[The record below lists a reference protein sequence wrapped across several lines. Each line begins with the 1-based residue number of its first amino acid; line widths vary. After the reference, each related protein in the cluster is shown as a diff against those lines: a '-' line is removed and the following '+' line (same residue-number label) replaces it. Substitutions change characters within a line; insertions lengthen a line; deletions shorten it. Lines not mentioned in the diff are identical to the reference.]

1 MRMQLYKMEFYKIFH
16 RKIFW
21 IGILAI
27 LGLMF
32 VYFWFAE
39 VGDER
44 CVIDGRSYSGY
55 EAVQMNKKITEE
67 YAGTVTDEKINQIVD
82 KYGLPSELNESMP
95 GWKDGN
101 YLNDFVTRFFT
112 NGSWENGVKPTVRYR
127 LKDTD
132 LWKAYKE
139 YNENIDSKSERNDK
153 KQMKTEILSMW
164 KFKPTLEYTTGWKVF
179 GELLQF
185 GLILGSIMII
195 CVISGIFAEES
206 QTKMLPLIFT
216 TVEGK
221 RKDTSAKVLASFTIT
236 VLLYAGITGS
246 AWGLCKIVYDL
257 KGGYDLT
264 GVVISGSMWKTVDKV
279 PFFSYLSVLLIL
291 GMLAFLSLN
300 AITLCISAYQDSMF
314 GAVVATAICW
324 AISLLVRIFFGGL
337 VWILVDSMAMP
348 MFLIMQVNLNDI
360 YSIWYVIAVIAVGVL
375 AVSLTKGILH
385 YKVKQVV

>member
-1 MRMQLYKMEFYKIFH
+1 MRMQLYKMELYKIFH

-44 CVIDGRSYSGY
+44 CVIDGRSHSGY

-82 KYGLPSELNESMP
+82 KYGLPSELNENMP

-112 NGSWENGVKPTVRYR
+112 NGSWENGVKPTERYR

-139 YNENIDSKSERNDK
+139 YNENIDSKSEKNDK

-185 GLILGSIMII
+185 GLVLGSIMII

-257 KGGYDLT
+257 KGGYNLT

-291 GMLAFLSLN
+291 GTLAFLSLN

-314 GAVVATAICW
+314 GAVVVTAICW
-324 AISLLVRIFFGGL
+324 AIPLLVRIFFGGF
-337 VWILVDSMAMP
+337 VWILVDSMP

-360 YSIWYVIAVIAVGVL
+360 YSIWHVIAVIAVGVL

>member
-1 MRMQLYKMEFYKIFH
+1 MRMQLYKMELYKIFH

-82 KYGLPSELNESMP
+82 KYGLPSELNENMP

-112 NGSWENGVKPTVRYR
+112 NGSWENGVKPTERYR

-139 YNENIDSKSERNDK
+139 YNENIDSKSEKNDK

-221 RKDTSAKVLASFTIT
+221 RKDTSAKVLASFTII

-257 KGGYDLT
+257 KGGYNLT

-324 AISLLVRIFFGGL
+324 AIPLLVRIFFGGFVL
-337 VWILVDSMAMP
+337 ILVDSMP

>member
-1 MRMQLYKMEFYKIFH
+1 MRIQLYKMELYKIFH

-82 KYGLPSELNESMP
+82 KYGLPSELNENMP

-112 NGSWENGVKPTVRYR
+112 NGSWENGVKPTERYR

-139 YNENIDSKSERNDK
+139 YNENIDSKSEKNDK
-153 KQMKTEILSMW
+153 KHMENEISLMW
-164 KFKPTLEYTTGWKVF
+164 KLKPTLEYTTGWKVF

-206 QTKMLPLIFT
+206 QTRMLPLIFT

-236 VLLYAGITGS
+236 ALLYAGITGS

-257 KGGYDLT
+257 KGEYNLT
-264 GVVISGSMWKTVDKV
+264 GVVISGSMWKTVDRV

-300 AITLCISAYQDSMF
+300 AITLCISAYQNSMF

-324 AISLLVRIFFGGL
+324 AIPLLVRIFFGGFI
-337 VWILVDSMAMP
+337 WILVDSMP

-360 YSIWYVIAVIAVGVL
+360 YSIWYVVAVIAVGML

>member
-1 MRMQLYKMEFYKIFH
+1 MRMQLYKMELYKIFH

-44 CVIDGRSYSGY
+44 CIIDGRSHSGY

-139 YNENIDSKSERNDK
+139 YNENIDSKSEKNDK

-221 RKDTSAKVLASFTIT
+221 RKNTSAKVLASFTIT

-257 KGGYDLT
+257 KGGYNLT

-291 GMLAFLSLN
+291 GTLAFLSLN

-314 GAVVATAICW
+314 GAVVVTAICW
-324 AISLLVRIFFGGL
+324 AIPLLVRIFFGGF
-337 VWILVDSMAMP
+337 VWILVDSMP

-360 YSIWYVIAVIAVGVL
+360 YSIWYVVAVIAVGVL

>member
-1 MRMQLYKMEFYKIFH
+1 MRMQLYKMELYKIFH

-44 CVIDGRSYSGY
+44 CVIDGRSHSGY

-139 YNENIDSKSERNDK
+139 YNENIDSKSEKNDK

-257 KGGYDLT
+257 KGGYNLT

-291 GMLAFLSLN
+291 GTLAFLSLN

-314 GAVVATAICW
+314 GAVVVTAICW
-324 AISLLVRIFFGGL
+324 AIPLLVRIFFGGF
-337 VWILVDSMAMP
+337 VWILVDSMP

-360 YSIWYVIAVIAVGVL
+360 YSIWYVVAVIAVGVL

-385 YKVKQVV
+385 CKVKQVV

>member
-324 AISLLVRIFFGGL
+324 AIPLLVRIFFGGL
-337 VWILVDSMAMP
+337 VWILVDSMP

-360 YSIWYVIAVIAVGVL
+360 YSIWYVVAVIAVDVL
-375 AVSLTKGILH
+375 AVSLTKGILY

>member
-1 MRMQLYKMEFYKIFH
+1 MRMQLYKMELYKIFH

-82 KYGLPSELNESMP
+82 KYGLPSELNENMS
-95 GWKDGN
+95 GWKNGN

-112 NGSWENGVKPTVRYR
+112 NGSWENGVKPTERYR

-139 YNENIDSKSERNDK
+139 YNENIDRKSEKNDK
-153 KQMKTEILSMW
+153 KQMKNEILSMW

-257 KGGYDLT
+257 KGEYNLT
-264 GVVISGSMWKTVDKV
+264 GAVISGSMWKTVDKV

-324 AISLLVRIFFGGL
+324 AIPLLVRIFFGGL
-337 VWILVDSMAMP
+337 VWILVDSMP

>member
-1 MRMQLYKMEFYKIFH
+1 MRMQLYKMELYKIFH

-82 KYGLPSELNESMP
+82 KYGLPSELNENMP
-95 GWKDGN
+95 GWKNGN

-112 NGSWENGVKPTVRYR
+112 NGSWENGVKPTERYR

-139 YNENIDSKSERNDK
+139 YNENIDSKSEKNDK

-257 KGGYDLT
+257 KGGYNLT

-279 PFFSYLSVLLIL
+279 PFFSYLSVLLIF

-324 AISLLVRIFFGGL
+324 AIPLLVRIFFDGL
-337 VWILVDSMAMP
+337 VWILVDSMP

-360 YSIWYVIAVIAVGVL
+360 YSIWHVIAVIAVGVL

>member
-1 MRMQLYKMEFYKIFH
+1 MRMQLYKMELYKIFH

-44 CVIDGRSYSGY
+44 CVIDGRSHSGY

-82 KYGLPSELNESMP
+82 KYGLPSELNENMP

-112 NGSWENGVKPTVRYR
+112 NGSWENGVKPTERYR

-139 YNENIDSKSERNDK
+139 YNENIDSKSEKNDK

-257 KGGYDLT
+257 KGGYNLT

-279 PFFSYLSVLLIL
+279 PFISYLSVLLIL

-324 AISLLVRIFFGGL
+324 AIPLLVRIFFGGL
-337 VWILVDSMAMP
+337 VWILVDSMP

-360 YSIWYVIAVIAVGVL
+360 YSIWHVIAVIAVGVL

>member
-1 MRMQLYKMEFYKIFH
+1 MRMQLYKIELYKIFH
-16 RKIFW
+16 RKIFR

-67 YAGTVTDEKINQIVD
+67 YAGTVTDEKINQIVE
-82 KYGLPSELNESMP
+82 KYGLPSELNENMP

-112 NGSWENGVKPTVRYR
+112 NGSWENGVKPTERYR

-139 YNENIDSKSERNDK
+139 YNENIDSKSEKKDK
-153 KQMKTEILSMW
+153 KQMENEISSMW
-164 KFKPTLEYTTGWKVF
+164 KLKLILEYTTGWKVF

-195 CVISGIFAEES
+195 CVISGIFAEEN

-257 KGGYDLT
+257 KGKYNLT

-300 AITLCISAYQDSMF
+300 AITLCISAYQNSMF

-324 AISLLVRIFFGGL
+324 AIPLLVRIFFGGF
-337 VWILVDSMAMP
+337 VWILVDSMP

-360 YSIWYVIAVIAVGVL
+360 YSIWYVVAVIAVGML

>member
-1 MRMQLYKMEFYKIFH
+1 MRMQLYKMELYKIFH

-44 CVIDGRSYSGY
+44 CVIDGRSHSGY

-82 KYGLPSELNESMP
+82 KYGLPSELNENMP
-95 GWKDGN
+95 GWKNGN

-112 NGSWENGVKPTVRYR
+112 NGSWENGVKPTERYR

-139 YNENIDSKSERNDK
+139 YNENIDSKSEKNDK

-221 RKDTSAKVLASFTIT
+221 RKDTLAKVLASFTIT

-257 KGGYDLT
+257 KGGYNLT

-279 PFFSYLSVLLIL
+279 PFFSYLSVLLIF

-300 AITLCISAYQDSMF
+300 AIILCISAYQDSMF

-324 AISLLVRIFFGGL
+324 AIPLLVRIFFDGL
-337 VWILVDSMAMP
+337 VWILVDSMP

-360 YSIWYVIAVIAVGVL
+360 YSIWYVVAVIAVGML
-375 AVSLTKGILH
+375 AVFLTKGILH

>member
-1 MRMQLYKMEFYKIFH
+1 MRMQLYKMELYKIFH

-44 CVIDGRSYSGY
+44 CVIDGRSHSGY

-82 KYGLPSELNESMP
+82 KYGLPSELNENMP

-112 NGSWENGVKPTVRYR
+112 NGSWENGVKPTERYR

-139 YNENIDSKSERNDK
+139 YNENIDSKSEKNDK

-257 KGGYDLT
+257 KGGYNLT

-291 GMLAFLSLN
+291 GTLAFLSLN

-324 AISLLVRIFFGGL
+324 AIPLLVRIFFGGF
-337 VWILVDSMAMP
+337 VWILVDSMP

-360 YSIWYVIAVIAVGVL
+360 YSIWHVIAVIAVGVL

>member
-1 MRMQLYKMEFYKIFH
+1 
-16 RKIFW
+16 
-21 IGILAI
+21 
-27 LGLMF
+27 
-32 VYFWFAE
+32 
-39 VGDER
+39 
-44 CVIDGRSYSGY
+44 
-55 EAVQMNKKITEE
+55 
-67 YAGTVTDEKINQIVD
+67 
-82 KYGLPSELNESMP
+82 
-95 GWKDGN
+95 
-101 YLNDFVTRFFT
+101 
-112 NGSWENGVKPTVRYR
+112 
-127 LKDTD
+127 
-132 LWKAYKE
+132 
-139 YNENIDSKSERNDK
+139 
-153 KQMKTEILSMW
+153 
-164 KFKPTLEYTTGWKVF
+164 
-179 GELLQF
+179 
-185 GLILGSIMII
+185 
-195 CVISGIFAEES
+195 
-206 QTKMLPLIFT
+206 MLPLIFT

-257 KGGYDLT
+257 KGEYNLT

-314 GAVVATAICW
+314 GAVVVTAICW
-324 AISLLVRIFFGGL
+324 AIPLLVRIFFGGF
-337 VWILVDSMAMP
+337 VWILVDSMP

>member
-1 MRMQLYKMEFYKIFH
+1 MRMQLYKMELYKIFH

-44 CVIDGRSYSGY
+44 CVIDGRSHSGY

-101 YLNDFVTRFFT
+101 YLNDSVTRFFT

-139 YNENIDSKSERNDK
+139 YNENIDSKSEKNDK
-153 KQMKTEILSMW
+153 KQMKTEILSIW

-257 KGGYDLT
+257 KGGYNLT

-279 PFFSYLSVLLIL
+279 PFFSYLSVLLIF

-324 AISLLVRIFFGGL
+324 AIPLLVRIFFDGL
-337 VWILVDSMAMP
+337 VWILVDSMP

-360 YSIWYVIAVIAVGVL
+360 YSIWYVVAVIAVGML
-375 AVSLTKGILH
+375 AVFLTKGILH

>member
-1 MRMQLYKMEFYKIFH
+1 MRMQLYKMELYKIFH

-44 CVIDGRSYSGY
+44 CVIDGWSYSGY

-139 YNENIDSKSERNDK
+139 YNENIDSKSEKNDK

-257 KGGYDLT
+257 KGGYNLT

-314 GAVVATAICW
+314 GAVVVTAICW
-324 AISLLVRIFFGGL
+324 AIPLLVRIFFGGF
-337 VWILVDSMAMP
+337 VWILVDSMP

-360 YSIWYVIAVIAVGVL
+360 YSIWYVVAVIAVGVL

>member
-1 MRMQLYKMEFYKIFH
+1 MRMQLYKMELYKIFH

-44 CVIDGRSYSGY
+44 CVIDGRSHSGY

-139 YNENIDSKSERNDK
+139 YNENIDSKSEKNDK

-324 AISLLVRIFFGGL
+324 AIPLLVRIFFGGL
-337 VWILVDSMAMP
+337 VWILVDSMP

-360 YSIWYVIAVIAVGVL
+360 YSIWHVIAVIAVGVL

>member
-1 MRMQLYKMEFYKIFH
+1 MRMQLYKMELYKIFH

-82 KYGLPSELNESMP
+82 KYGLPSELNENMP
-95 GWKDGN
+95 GWKNGN

-139 YNENIDSKSERNDK
+139 YNENIDSKSEKNDK

-257 KGGYDLT
+257 KGEYNLT

-314 GAVVATAICW
+314 GAVVVTAICW
-324 AISLLVRIFFGGL
+324 AIPLLVRIFFGGF
-337 VWILVDSMAMP
+337 VWILVDSMP

-360 YSIWYVIAVIAVGVL
+360 YSIWYVVAVIAVGVL

>member
-1 MRMQLYKMEFYKIFH
+1 MRMQLYKMELYKIFH

-67 YAGTVTDEKINQIVD
+67 YAGTVTDEKINQIVN
-82 KYGLPSELNESMP
+82 KYGLPSELNESIP

-139 YNENIDSKSERNDK
+139 YNENIDSKSEKNDK

-257 KGGYDLT
+257 KGGYNLT

-279 PFFSYLSVLLIL
+279 PFISYLSVLLIL

-324 AISLLVRIFFGGL
+324 AIPLLVRIFFGGL
-337 VWILVDSMAMP
+337 VWILVDSMP

>member
-1 MRMQLYKMEFYKIFH
+1 MRMQLYKMELYKIFH

-82 KYGLPSELNESMP
+82 KYGLPSELNENMP

-112 NGSWENGVKPTVRYR
+112 NGSWENGVKPTERYR

-139 YNENIDSKSERNDK
+139 YNENIDSKSEKNDK

-221 RKDTSAKVLASFTIT
+221 RKDTSAKVLASFTII

-257 KGGYDLT
+257 KGGYNLT

-324 AISLLVRIFFGGL
+324 AIPLLVRIFFGGF
-337 VWILVDSMAMP
+337 VWILVDSMP

-360 YSIWYVIAVIAVGVL
+360 YSIWYVVAVIAVGVL

>member
-1 MRMQLYKMEFYKIFH
+1 MRMQLYKMELYKIFH

-139 YNENIDSKSERNDK
+139 YNENIDSKSEKNDK

-257 KGGYDLT
+257 KGGYNLT

-324 AISLLVRIFFGGL
+324 AIPLLVRIFFDGL
-337 VWILVDSMAMP
+337 VWILVDSMP

-360 YSIWYVIAVIAVGVL
+360 YSIWYVVAVIAVGML
-375 AVSLTKGILH
+375 AVFLTKGILH

>member
-1 MRMQLYKMEFYKIFH
+1 MRMQLYKMELYKIFH

-44 CVIDGRSYSGY
+44 CVIDGRSHSGY

-82 KYGLPSELNESMP
+82 KYGLPSELNENMP

-112 NGSWENGVKPTVRYR
+112 NGSWENGVKPTERYR

-139 YNENIDSKSERNDK
+139 YNENIDSKSEKNDK
-153 KQMKTEILSMW
+153 KQMETEILLMW

-246 AWGLCKIVYDL
+246 TWGLCKIVYDL
-257 KGGYDLT
+257 KGGYNLT
-264 GVVISGSMWKTVDKV
+264 GVVISESMWKTVDKV

-324 AISLLVRIFFGGL
+324 AIPLLVRIFFGGL
-337 VWILVDSMAMP
+337 VWILVDSMP

>member
-1 MRMQLYKMEFYKIFH
+1 MRMQLYKMELYKIFH

-82 KYGLPSELNESMP
+82 KYGLPSELNENMP

-112 NGSWENGVKPTVRYR
+112 NGSWENGVKPTERYR

-139 YNENIDSKSERNDK
+139 YNENIDSKSEKNDK

-206 QTKMLPLIFT
+206 QKRMLPLIFT

-221 RKDTSAKVLASFTIT
+221 RKDTSAKVLVSFTIT

-257 KGGYDLT
+257 KGGYNLT

-324 AISLLVRIFFGGL
+324 AIPLLVRIFFGGF
-337 VWILVDSMAMP
+337 VWILVDSMP

-360 YSIWYVIAVIAVGVL
+360 YSIWYVVAVIAVGVL

>member
-1 MRMQLYKMEFYKIFH
+1 MRMQLYKMELYKIFH

-21 IGILAI
+21 TGILAI

-32 VYFWFAE
+32 VYLWFAE

-44 CVIDGRSYSGY
+44 CVIDGRSHSGY

-82 KYGLPSELNESMP
+82 KYGLPSELNENMP

-139 YNENIDSKSERNDK
+139 YNENIDSKSEKNDK

-246 AWGLCKIVYDL
+246 VWGLCKIVYDL
-257 KGGYDLT
+257 KGGYNLT

-300 AITLCISAYQDSMF
+300 TITLCISAYQDSMF

-324 AISLLVRIFFGGL
+324 AIPLLVRIFFGGF
-337 VWILVDSMAMP
+337 VWILVDSMP

-385 YKVKQVV
+385 CKVKQVV

>member
-1 MRMQLYKMEFYKIFH
+1 MRMQLYKMELYKIFH

-101 YLNDFVTRFFT
+101 YLNDSVTRFFT

-139 YNENIDSKSERNDK
+139 YNENIDSKSEKNDK

-257 KGGYDLT
+257 KGGYNLT

-279 PFFSYLSVLLIL
+279 PFFSYLSVLLIF

-324 AISLLVRIFFGGL
+324 AIPLLVRIFFDGL
-337 VWILVDSMAMP
+337 VWILVDSMP

-360 YSIWYVIAVIAVGVL
+360 YSIWYVVAVIAVGML
-375 AVSLTKGILH
+375 AVFLTKGILH

>member
-1 MRMQLYKMEFYKIFH
+1 MRMQLYKMELYKIFH

-82 KYGLPSELNESMP
+82 KYGLPSELNENMS
-95 GWKDGN
+95 GWKNGN

-112 NGSWENGVKPTVRYR
+112 NGSWENGVKPTERYR

-132 LWKAYKE
+132 LWKAYKG
-139 YNENIDSKSERNDK
+139 YNENIDSKSEKNNK
-153 KQMKTEILSMW
+153 KQMKNEILSMR
-164 KFKPTLEYTTGWKVF
+164 KLKPTLKYTTGWKVF

-185 GLILGSIMII
+185 GLILGSIMIT

-257 KGGYDLT
+257 KGGYNLT

-324 AISLLVRIFFGGL
+324 AIPLLVRIFFDGL
-337 VWILVDSMAMP
+337 VWILVDSMP

-360 YSIWYVIAVIAVGVL
+360 YSIWYVVAVIAVGML
-375 AVSLTKGILH
+375 AVFLTKGILH

>member
-82 KYGLPSELNESMP
+82 KYGLPSELNENMP
-95 GWKDGN
+95 GWKNGN

-112 NGSWENGVKPTVRYR
+112 NGSWENGVKPTERYR

-139 YNENIDSKSERNDK
+139 YNENIDSKSEKNDK

-257 KGGYDLT
+257 KGGYNLT

-291 GMLAFLSLN
+291 GTLAFLSLN

-314 GAVVATAICW
+314 GAVVVTAICW
-324 AISLLVRIFFGGL
+324 AIPLLVRIFFGGF
-337 VWILVDSMAMP
+337 VWILVDSMP

-360 YSIWYVIAVIAVGVL
+360 YSIWHVIAVIAVGVL

>member
-1 MRMQLYKMEFYKIFH
+1 MRMQLYKMELYKIFH

-44 CVIDGRSYSGY
+44 CVIDGRSHSGY

-139 YNENIDSKSERNDK
+139 YNENIDSKSEKNDK

-257 KGGYDLT
+257 KGGYNLT

-279 PFFSYLSVLLIL
+279 PFISYLSVLLIL

-324 AISLLVRIFFGGL
+324 AIPLLVRIFFDGL
-337 VWILVDSMAMP
+337 VWILVDSMP

-360 YSIWYVIAVIAVGVL
+360 YSIWHVVAVIAVGVL

>member
-1 MRMQLYKMEFYKIFH
+1 MRMQLYKMELYKIFH

-21 IGILAI
+21 TGILAI

-32 VYFWFAE
+32 VYLWFAE

-44 CVIDGRSYSGY
+44 CVIDGRSHSGY

-67 YAGTVTDEKINQIVD
+67 YAGTVTDEKINQIVN
-82 KYGLPSELNESMP
+82 KYGLPSELNESIP

-139 YNENIDSKSERNDK
+139 YNENIDSKSEKNDK

-257 KGGYDLT
+257 KGGYNLT

-279 PFFSYLSVLLIL
+279 PFISYLSVLLIL

-314 GAVVATAICW
+314 GAVVVTAICW
-324 AISLLVRIFFGGL
+324 AIPLLVRIFFDGL
-337 VWILVDSMAMP
+337 VWILVDSMP

-360 YSIWYVIAVIAVGVL
+360 YSIWYVVAVIAVGML
-375 AVSLTKGILH
+375 AVFLTKGILH

>member
-1 MRMQLYKMEFYKIFH
+1 MRMQLYKMELYKIFH

-139 YNENIDSKSERNDK
+139 YNENIDSKSEKNDK
-153 KQMKTEILSMW
+153 KQMKNEILSMW

-246 AWGLCKIVYDL
+246 TWGLCKIVYDL
-257 KGGYDLT
+257 KGGYNLT

-324 AISLLVRIFFGGL
+324 AIPLLVRIFFGGL
-337 VWILVDSMAMP
+337 VWILVDSMP

>member
-1 MRMQLYKMEFYKIFH
+1 MRMQLYKMELYKIFH

-82 KYGLPSELNESMP
+82 KYGLPSELNENMP
-95 GWKDGN
+95 GWKNGN

-112 NGSWENGVKPTVRYR
+112 NGSWENGVKPTERYR

-139 YNENIDSKSERNDK
+139 YNENIDSKSEKNDK
-153 KQMKTEILSMW
+153 KQMETEILSMW

-257 KGGYDLT
+257 KGGYNLT

-300 AITLCISAYQDSMF
+300 AITLCTSAYQDSMF

-324 AISLLVRIFFGGL
+324 AIPLLVRIFFGGF
-337 VWILVDSMAMP
+337 VWILVDSMP

-360 YSIWYVIAVIAVGVL
+360 YSIWYVVAVIAVGVL

-385 YKVKQVV
+385 YKVK

>member
-1 MRMQLYKMEFYKIFH
+1 MRMQLYKMELYKIFH

-44 CVIDGRSYSGY
+44 CVIDGRSHSGY

-67 YAGTVTDEKINQIVD
+67 YAGTVTDEKINQIVN
-82 KYGLPSELNESMP
+82 KYGLPSELNESIP

-139 YNENIDSKSERNDK
+139 YNENIDSKSEKNDK

-257 KGGYDLT
+257 KGGYNLT

-314 GAVVATAICW
+314 GAVVVTAICW
-324 AISLLVRIFFGGL
+324 AIPLLVRIFFGGFVL
-337 VWILVDSMAMP
+337 ILVDSMP

>member
-1 MRMQLYKMEFYKIFH
+1 MRMQLYKMELYKIFH

-82 KYGLPSELNESMP
+82 KYGLPSELNENMP

-112 NGSWENGVKPTVRYR
+112 NGSWENGVKPTERYR

-139 YNENIDSKSERNDK
+139 YNENIDSKSEKNDK

-257 KGGYDLT
+257 KGGYNLT

-291 GMLAFLSLN
+291 GTLAFLSLN

-314 GAVVATAICW
+314 GAVVVTAICW
-324 AISLLVRIFFGGL
+324 AIPLLVRIFFGGL
-337 VWILVDSMAMP
+337 VWILVDSMP

-360 YSIWYVIAVIAVGVL
+360 YSIWHVIAVIAVGVL

>member
-1 MRMQLYKMEFYKIFH
+1 MRMQLYKMELYKIFH

-82 KYGLPSELNESMP
+82 KYGLPSELNENMP
-95 GWKDGN
+95 GWKNGN

-112 NGSWENGVKPTVRYR
+112 NGSWENGVKPTERYR

-139 YNENIDSKSERNDK
+139 YNENIDSKSEKNDK

-257 KGGYDLT
+257 KGGYNLT

-300 AITLCISAYQDSMF
+300 AITLCTSAYQDSMF
-314 GAVVATAICW
+314 GAVVVTAICW
-324 AISLLVRIFFGGL
+324 AIPLLVRIFFGGF
-337 VWILVDSMAMP
+337 VWILVDSMP

-360 YSIWYVIAVIAVGVL
+360 YSIWHVIAVIAVGVL

>member
-1 MRMQLYKMEFYKIFH
+1 MRMQLYKMELYKIFH

-44 CVIDGRSYSGY
+44 CVIDGRSHSGY

-82 KYGLPSELNESMP
+82 KYGLPSELNENMP

-112 NGSWENGVKPTVRYR
+112 NGSWENGVKPTERYR

-139 YNENIDSKSERNDK
+139 YNENIDSKSEKNDK

-257 KGGYDLT
+257 KGGYNLT

-314 GAVVATAICW
+314 GAVVVTAICW
-324 AISLLVRIFFGGL
+324 AIPLFVRIFFGGF
-337 VWILVDSMAMP
+337 VWILVDSMP

-360 YSIWYVIAVIAVGVL
+360 YSIWYVVAVIAVGVL

>member
-1 MRMQLYKMEFYKIFH
+1 MRMQLYKMELYKIFH

-67 YAGTVTDEKINQIVD
+67 YVGTVTDEKINQIVD
-82 KYGLPSELNESMP
+82 KYGLPSELNENMP

-112 NGSWENGVKPTVRYR
+112 NGSWENGVKPTERYR

-139 YNENIDSKSERNDK
+139 YNENIDSKSEKNDK
-153 KQMKTEILSMW
+153 KHMENEISLMW
-164 KFKPTLEYTTGWKVF
+164 KLKPTLEYTTGWKVF

-206 QTKMLPLIFT
+206 QTRMLPLIFT

-236 VLLYAGITGS
+236 ALLYAGITGS

-257 KGGYDLT
+257 KGGYNLT
-264 GVVISGSMWKTVDKV
+264 GVVISGSMWKTVDLYG
-279 PFFSYLSVLLIL
+279 FWWTRCRCFS
-291 GMLAFLSLN
+291 
-300 AITLCISAYQDSMF
+300 LC
-314 GAVVATAICW
+314 
-324 AISLLVRIFFGGL
+324 R
-337 VWILVDSMAMP
+337 
-348 MFLIMQVNLNDI
+348 
-360 YSIWYVIAVIAVGVL
+360 
-375 AVSLTKGILH
+375 
-385 YKVKQVV
+385 

>member
-1 MRMQLYKMEFYKIFH
+1 MRMQLYKMELYKIFH

-82 KYGLPSELNESMP
+82 KYGLPSELNENMP
-95 GWKDGN
+95 GWKNGN

-112 NGSWENGVKPTVRYR
+112 NGSWENGVKPTERYR

-139 YNENIDSKSERNDK
+139 YNENIDSKSEKNDK

-257 KGGYDLT
+257 KGGYNLT

-337 VWILVDSMAMP
+337 VWILVDSMP

>member
-1 MRMQLYKMEFYKIFH
+1 MRMQLYKMELYKIFH

-44 CVIDGRSYSGY
+44 CVIDGRSHSGY

-101 YLNDFVTRFFT
+101 YLNDSVTRFFT

-139 YNENIDSKSERNDK
+139 YNENIDSKSEKNDK

-257 KGGYDLT
+257 KGGYNLT

-279 PFFSYLSVLLIL
+279 PFFSYLSVLLIF

-324 AISLLVRIFFGGL
+324 AIPLLVRIFFGGF
-337 VWILVDSMAMP
+337 VWILVDSMP

-360 YSIWYVIAVIAVGVL
+360 YSIWHVIAVIAVGVL

>member
-1 MRMQLYKMEFYKIFH
+1 MRMQLYKMELYKIFH

>member
-1 MRMQLYKMEFYKIFH
+1 MRMQLYKMELYKIFH

-67 YAGTVTDEKINQIVD
+67 YVGTVTDEKINQIVD
-82 KYGLPSELNESMP
+82 KYGLPSELNENMP

-112 NGSWENGVKPTVRYR
+112 NGSWENGVKPTERYR

-139 YNENIDSKSERNDK
+139 YNENIDSKSEKNDK
-153 KQMKTEILSMW
+153 KHMENEISLMW
-164 KFKPTLEYTTGWKVF
+164 KLKPTLEYTTGWKVF

-206 QTKMLPLIFT
+206 QTRMLPLIFT

-236 VLLYAGITGS
+236 ALLYAGITGS

-257 KGGYDLT
+257 KGEYNLT
-264 GVVISGSMWKTVDKV
+264 GVVISGSMWKTVDRV

-300 AITLCISAYQDSMF
+300 AITLCISAYQNSMF

-324 AISLLVRIFFGGL
+324 AIPLLVRIFFGGFI
-337 VWILVDSMAMP
+337 WILVDSMP

-360 YSIWYVIAVIAVGVL
+360 YSIWYVVAVIAVGML